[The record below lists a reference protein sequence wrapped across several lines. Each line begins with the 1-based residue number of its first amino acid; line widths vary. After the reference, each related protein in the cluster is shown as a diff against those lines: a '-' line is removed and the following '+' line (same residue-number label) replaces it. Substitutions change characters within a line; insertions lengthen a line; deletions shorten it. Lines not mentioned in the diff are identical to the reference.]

1 MRFMLKLI
9 RKICFIYN
17 NFVIYINTYFGKDN
31 TRLVI
36 ISSTEISRQIQGQI
50 NEAEKKLDEKILE
63 AKKGYE
69 KKKEFEKL
77 SRMISSENR
86 SQVDFKKAT
95 LQELLNNVHHHVKE
109 ERSSVEQFFHIME
122 NKFFSKLSK
131 YTNDFVE
138 KDGRKSITEL
148 PTKALQMHVRKSPL
162 DHKNKENEK
171 AGGKSPAAE
180 EKDLDLSYVSA
191 KVVSNEVRKKKER
204 NFFGYNKEMSQD
216 LQNLRLRN
224 NDLNILQL
232 KLLKSKNQGTL
243 NNGQLTEIYHHFK
256 KKMYAYYL
264 FFQHKA
270 FLPFKSS

>member
-1 MRFMLKLI
+1 MLKLI

-31 TRLVI
+31 TRLVV
-36 ISSTEISRQIQGQI
+36 ISSQEVSRQIEGQI
-50 NEAEKKLDEKILE
+50 NEAEKKLEEKILE
-63 AKKGYE
+63 ARKEYE
-69 KKKEFEKL
+69 KKKEFDKM

-109 ERSSVEQFFHIME
+109 EKSSVEQFFHIME

-131 YTNDFVE
+131 YTNDFVQ
-138 KDGRKSITEL
+138 KDGRKSISEL
-148 PTKALQMHVRKSPL
+148 PKALQMHARKSPR
-162 DHKNKENEK
+162 DHKNKESEK
-171 AGGKSPAAE
+171 NDGKSAPGD

-191 KVVSNEVRKKKER
+191 KVVSNEVKKKKER

-232 KLLKSKNQGTL
+232 KLLKSKNEGTL

-256 KKMYAYYL
+256 KKM
-264 FFQHKA
+264 
-270 FLPFKSS
+270 